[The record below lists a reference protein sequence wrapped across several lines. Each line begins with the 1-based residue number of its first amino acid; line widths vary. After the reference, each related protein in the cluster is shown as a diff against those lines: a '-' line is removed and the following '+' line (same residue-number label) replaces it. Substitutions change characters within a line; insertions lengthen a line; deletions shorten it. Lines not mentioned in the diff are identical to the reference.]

1 MPSRTATALGMGAIL
16 LWATL
21 ASLTVLSGRLP
32 PFQTTAIAFT
42 IGGAVIG
49 LAAVA
54 RGRTAF
60 MMPTPASLALG
71 IYGLFGFH
79 FFLFLALRRAPPVEA
94 NLINYLWPLLIVV
107 LAPVIVPDVHFSR
120 RHGLAALLGFAGAAL
135 LITAGTATLGRGEL
149 AGYAFA
155 AASALIWSTY
165 SLMTRRFRHFPTAYV
180 SWFCL
185 ASGLASLGC
194 HFALE
199 PRYWPREAE
208 WLYLIALGLGPMG
221 AAFFLWDRAMKHG
234 DPRVIGNLAY
244 LAPLISTTLLVVLA
258 GAAFTP
264 ISLMAMALILAG
276 AWLGR

>member
-1 MPSRTATALGMGAIL
+1 MKD
-16 LWATL
+16 
-21 ASLTVLSGRLP
+21 GRLE
-32 PFQTTAIAFT
+32 
-42 IGGAVIG
+42 G
-49 LAAVA
+49 LAAIVLWGTLA
-54 RGRTAF
+54 ALALEISAVPPVLLTGIALLIGALVGGRALAHR
-60 MMPTPASLALG
+60 PPPPAALALG
-71 IYGLFGFH
+71 VYGLFGFH

-94 NLINYLWPLLIVV
+94 NLINSLWPLLIVV
-107 LAPVIVPDVHFSR
+107 LAPAIVPDVKFSR
-120 RHGLAALLGFAGAAL
+120 RHGLAALLGFGGAAL
-135 LITAGTATLGRGEL
+135 LITAGAGTLGRGEMV
-149 AGYAFA
+149 GYAFA
-155 AASALIWSTY
+155 MASAVIWSTY

-185 ASGLASLGC
+185 VSGIASLAC

-199 PRYWPREAE
+199 ARYWPREKE

-244 LAPLISTTLLVVLA
+244 LTPLLSTTLLVVIS

-264 ISLMAMALILAG
+264 LALAAMVLILAG